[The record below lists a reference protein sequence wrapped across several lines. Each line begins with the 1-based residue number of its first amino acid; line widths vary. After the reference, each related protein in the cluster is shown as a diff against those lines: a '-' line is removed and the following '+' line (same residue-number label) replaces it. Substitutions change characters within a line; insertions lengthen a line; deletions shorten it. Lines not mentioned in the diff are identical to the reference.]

1 MINFGY
7 MTSMEFK
14 TLYDKDD
21 IVCVLAQALAEEAM
35 GQGYNIIDKKDFIR
49 QKYVDLA
56 TDLIEKLEKHNLII
70 TQKKTEG
77 VENG

>member
-14 TLYDKDD
+14 ELYNNDD

-35 GQGYNIIDKKDFIR
+35 GQGYNIADRKDFIR
-49 QKYVDLA
+49 QKYIDLA
-56 TDLIEKLEKHNLII
+56 EDLIEKLEKHNLII
-70 TQKKTEG
+70 THDK
-77 VENG
+77 